1 MPGVIGEWHV
11 PSDLTIDP
19 MLMPGSSF
27 VTEYIVEGDIF
38 IHNDIVIYLHR
49 VLHYPAAGDQE
60 LREPRRELAAFNEL
74 TPLEKSG
81 SYVLQASIVV
91 QDGSNQETMKTAS
104 QHLFGLRE
112 QLKSAVRLEQAD
124 RLALDTRVK

>member
-1 MPGVIGEWHV
+1 MIVLC
-11 PSDLTIDP
+11 SSSC
-19 MLMPGSSF
+19 SSF
-27 VTEYIVEGDIF
+27 VTEYVVEGEIF
-38 IHNDIVIYLHR
+38 IYNDIVIFLHR

-60 LREPRRELAAFNEL
+60 LREPRRELPAFKNL

-91 QDGSNQETMKTAS
+91 QDGGNQETMKTAS

-112 QLKSAVRLEQAD
+112 QLKTIVRLEQAE
-124 RLALDTRVK
+124 RLALDTRAK